1 LTGAPSNITGIAATI
16 EVGGGGGSHG
26 GGYGGGGGTGGGG
39 GSEGD
44 EKKRAS
50 SCLVKVVL
58 QWSPGKKEKY
68 NLMIGN
74 VLTLEA
80 PLKSTVSKAFFLGL
94 RTQHM
99 HAA

>member
-1 LTGAPSNITGIAATI
+1 LFGGRGGPAAPIPGTSALTGAPSNITGIAATI

-68 NLMIGN
+68 SI
-74 VLTLEA
+74 T
-80 PLKSTVSKAFFLGL
+80 
-94 RTQHM
+94 
-99 HAA
+99 